1 MEVVNL
7 GADTEHGKER
17 EKVEKGHW
25 LTTNTIDDSARSEE
39 VGDVSTATKSAV
51 QKKQKQG
58 QKALAAHSRWLPH

>member
-7 GADTEHGKER
+7 GIDTEHGRER

-39 VGDVSTATKSAV
+39 VGGVSTATKSAV
-51 QKKQKQG
+51 RS
-58 QKALAAHSRWLPH
+58 AR